1 MQLIGLWATKKSR
14 KISKYDYATKKWI
27 RKTSVII
34 AARTFL
40 SLNRKITFRGSNR
53 MQTFEKHPYRIQV
66 GCDAVELWK
75 LPKLG
80 TLGKLGKYLE

>member
-1 MQLIGLWATKKSR
+1 
-14 KISKYDYATKKWI
+14 
-27 RKTSVII
+27 
-34 AARTFL
+34 
-40 SLNRKITFRGSNR
+40 